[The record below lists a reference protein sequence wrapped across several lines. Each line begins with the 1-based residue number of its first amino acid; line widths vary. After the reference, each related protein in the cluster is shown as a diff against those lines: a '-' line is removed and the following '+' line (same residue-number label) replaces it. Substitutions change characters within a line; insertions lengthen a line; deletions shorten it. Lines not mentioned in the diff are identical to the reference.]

1 MKFSD
6 MDEFLRDNP
15 RWWENM
21 KKLQWDK
28 DKVKSLILWLLSEYD
43 WTSSEQTKK
52 EFIQEFEE
60 RMRKV

>member
-1 MKFSD
+1 MELKSMK
-6 MDEFLRDNP
+6 E
-15 RWWENM
+15 
-21 KKLQWDK
+21 LQWDK

-52 EFIQEFEE
+52 EFVQEFEE